1 MLTAIALTA
10 LGAWSPKQWTHSGE
24 NIVVRGLKQS
34 KAPLGAE
41 VQGWFPSQEKGVGAW
56 TNVVM
61 STEGGDH
68 HGIMFSEKPL
78 TGKQMPGARDRVA
91 VFMHQTDS
99 SMDLERASS
108 PSITLSPIKPS
119 RSLERGRKARG
130 KAVSTPISDL
140 EARLSALEE
149 KHADKAADEAHE
161 PDEEASEEEEPAML
175 QVVDPVTATFMMPY
189 VAYATVAP
197 FVVPAFAVGTAMAA
211 TAAAMGE
218 KSLER
223 GDFDAFPSLEMQV
236 AGEEEP
242 IQFRSLAELEKFL
255 PLAPPPLLFYP
266 WGLAIGSAY
275 FAATVEATTAVA
287 TTAAAAF
294 QSMWA
299 PFFPY
304 AAANAA
310 AKPVETAPVSPKTA
324 DALKTWYWSSLW
336 YFHMASYYWLF
347 WQLQSYLWMYWGSI
361 GAPQWKENAAKLT
374 EYWKGVYEGYA
385 KTTGAVV
392 KGYTDVANGMAKS
405 YTDAAAG
412 VAKGYADAA
421 KSYTDIAVKTTNA
434 TVSAANAFASSAA
447 AAYPMAPFWPFW
459 PKPTK
464 GAAAS
469 AEKAQSLVEK
479 ANVNLMAKPPAAA
492 AAAAVPVASAKAH
505 AAAAPTASASSAS
518 SASQARHGVLQ
529 PAAAK

>member
-1 MLTAIALTA
+1 MRCRSRA
-10 LGAWSPKQWTHSGE
+10 
-24 NIVVRGLKQS
+24 RR
-34 KAPLGAE
+34 
-41 VQGWFPSQEKGVGAW
+41 SQ
-56 TNVVM
+56 
-61 STEGGDH
+61 
-68 HGIMFSEKPL
+68 
-78 TGKQMPGARDRVA
+78 
-91 VFMHQTDS
+91 
-99 SMDLERASS
+99 
-108 PSITLSPIKPS
+108 
-119 RSLERGRKARG
+119 
-130 KAVSTPISDL
+130 
-140 EARLSALEE
+140 
-149 KHADKAADEAHE
+149 
-161 PDEEASEEEEPAML
+161 
-175 QVVDPVTATFMMPY
+175 
-189 VAYATVAP
+189 
-197 FVVPAFAVGTAMAA
+197 
-211 TAAAMGE
+211 
-218 KSLER
+218 
-223 GDFDAFPSLEMQV
+223 
-236 AGEEEP
+236 
-242 IQFRSLAELEKFL
+242 IQFRSSRRAREIL
-255 PLAPPPLLFYP
+255 PLAPPLLFYP

-310 AKPVETAPVSPKTA
+310 AKPVETAPVSPKTT

-392 KGYTDVANGMAKS
+392 KGYQTWPTAWPNR
-405 YTDAAAG
+405 TLDARRAWPGLRRRRQVVHRHACRRRP
-412 VAKGYADAA
+412 
-421 KSYTDIAVKTTNA
+421 TPP
-434 TVSAANAFASSAA
+434 SAPPTPFASSAA
-447 AAYPMAPFWPFW
+447 AATPMAPFWPFW

-464 GAAAS
+464 GGAAS

-492 AAAAVPVASAKAH
+492 AAAAVPAASAKAH
-505 AAAAPTASASSAS
+505 AAAAPAASASSAS